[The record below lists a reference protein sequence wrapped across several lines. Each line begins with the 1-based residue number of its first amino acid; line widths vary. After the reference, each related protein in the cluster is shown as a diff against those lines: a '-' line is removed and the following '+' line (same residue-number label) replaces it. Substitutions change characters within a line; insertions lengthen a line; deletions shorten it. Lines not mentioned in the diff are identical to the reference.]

1 MNNLVSKDPVKNAN
15 WVGVVAAVLAFIS
28 AFLPFYKVTASAYFV
43 SYSESLNLVSVGVL
57 GWIIVI
63 VTLVAGALHFL
74 NSMKEIKLAALIVS
88 AVDLLLLII
97 TIVACHSTAKVA
109 IGGYSSMVK
118 GSFMVGMYFEIIFT
132 VLMIA
137 SPWIN
142 EAVVKKYIFKNAT
155 TNAQPQAQFG
165 SQTQFNGQPQQ
176 PQYNA
181 QAQFNAQP
189 QQPQYNAQAQY
200 NAQPQQPQNNGQQQ

>member
-97 TIVACHSTAKVA
+97 TIVACHSTAKAA

-165 SQTQFNGQPQQ
+165 SQTQFNGQPQ
-176 PQYNA
+176 YNA